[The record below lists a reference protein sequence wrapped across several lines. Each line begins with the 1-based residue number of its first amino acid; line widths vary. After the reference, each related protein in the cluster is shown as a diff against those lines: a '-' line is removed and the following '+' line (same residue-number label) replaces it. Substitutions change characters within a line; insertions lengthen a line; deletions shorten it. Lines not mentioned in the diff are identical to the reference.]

1 MIPLI
6 KSFSAPKSNMNFINT
21 LINQLVN
28 GLQNKRVI
36 FSGLGLPQNIKIK
49 IKCLHFVISLNIEIR
64 FIQIKFKINLLPTDF
79 TVGLRVAV
87 AFD

>member
-1 MIPLI
+1 MIPLV

-28 GLQNKRVI
+28 GLQDKRVI

-49 IKCLHFVISLNIEIR
+49 IKCLHFVLPFNVEIG
-64 FIQIKFKINLLPTDF
+64 FIKIKFKINLLPTDF

-87 AFD
+87 TFD